1 MRLVVDIETDS
12 LDATVVYCVVAKD
25 IDEGRVYTFADLNVG
40 QCKFVIEQADIIIM
54 HNGVS
59 FDAPVLKRLL
69 DVQIPLSKIRDT
81 LILSR
86 MLDPVRKGGHSLEA
100 WGNTL
105 GFHKID
111 FKDFSGF
118 SREMLEYCIRDV
130 EVTEKVYNTL
140 IPELKKF
147 SPRSIKLEHQVRA
160 IVDQQERNG
169 FQLDVPKAMMLQAR
183 LSDESAKIRNELQEI
198 FPPITE
204 VRISEKTGKRLKDR
218 VTVFNPG
225 SRQQIAQRLEEK
237 GWKPHAYTE
246 KGQAI
251 VSEEVL
257 EKVTDIPEAQAVAKY
272 LTLEKRVSQIKS
284 WIEAADEDGKVHG
297 RVETLGAITNRM
309 THSSPNMAQVPACYK
324 PYGEECRDVWTVS
337 NSDYV
342 LLGCDASG
350 LELRTLAHYMN
361 DEGFIREV
369 IDGDVHTANQK
380 AAGLP
385 TRDNAKTFI
394 YAFLYG
400 AGAAKIGKIV
410 NGTSK
415 DGQRLMD
422 RFLDNMPAL
431 KTLREKVAKLSKR
444 GYMTGMDGR
453 KIQVRSQ
460 HAALNTLLQG
470 AGAIVCKEWLK
481 HIIIQATNKGMDF
494 KLVASIHDEYQFEV
508 RKEQAE
514 QFGEIT
520 RTAMKLTEQSL
531 SCRCP
536 LDSEYKIGSSWRYT
550 H

>member
-12 LDATVVYCVVAKD
+12 LDATKVFCVVAKD
-25 IDEGRVYTFADLNVG
+25 IDEGRVYTYADLNVG
-40 QCKFVIEQADIIIM
+40 QCKFLIEQADIIVM

-69 DVQIPLSKIRDT
+69 DVHIPLDKIRDT

-105 GFHKID
+105 GYHKID
-111 FKDFSGF
+111 FNNFSQY
-118 SREMLEYCIRDV
+118 SDEMLKYCIRDV
-130 EVTEKVYNTL
+130 EVTEKAYKALV
-140 IPELKKF
+140 PELKKF
-147 SPRSIKLEHQVRA
+147 SPRSIRLEHQVRA
-160 IVDQQERNG
+160 IVDRQERNG
-169 FQLDVPKAMMLQAR
+169 FQLDLPKAMALQAK

-204 VRISEKTGKRLKDR
+204 IRISEKTGKRLKDK

-225 SRQQIAQRLEEK
+225 SRQQIAQRLQEK

-257 EKVTDIPEAQAVAKY
+257 EKVSDIPEAQAVAKY

-284 WIEAADEDGKVHG
+284 WIEAADEDGRVHG

-309 THSSPNMAQVPACYK
+309 THSSPNMAQVPASYK
-324 PYGEECRDVWTVS
+324 PYGKECRDVWTTG
-337 NSDYV
+337 NNNYV

-350 LELRTLAHYMN
+350 LELRMLAHYMN
-361 DEGFIREV
+361 DANFTREV
-369 IDGDVHTANQK
+369 VDGDVHTANQR

-385 TRDNAKTFI
+385 TRADAKTFI

-410 NGTSK
+410 NGTAK
-415 DGQRLMD
+415 AGQKLID
-422 RFLDNMPAL
+422 TFLSNMPAL
-431 KTLREKVAKLSKR
+431 KTLRSKIDKLSGR
-444 GYMTGMDGR
+444 GYLMGLDGR
-453 KIQVRSQ
+453 VLQVRSA

-481 HIIIQATNKGMDF
+481 HIIIQAEKRKLDY

-508 RKEQAE
+508 RKDQAE
-514 QFGEIT
+514 EFGEVT

-531 SCRCP
+531 NVRCP
-536 LDSEYKIGSSWRYT
+536 LDSEFQVGKSWADT